1 MVSAN
6 LNLLI
11 EAGTDF
17 SKSFRLIARA
27 GIVDLTDWVFASQVR
42 ALPGGTVIANFDTSV
57 SEDGTIASISLDHE
71 TTAALAAGRY
81 LWDLFGIDP
90 DGKRDRIFEGQC
102 TVQSRITV
110 YV

>member
-1 MVSAN
+1 MTSAN

-17 SKSFRLIARA
+17 SKSFRLVARA
-27 GIVDLTDWVFASQVR
+27 GIVDLTDWVFAAQVR
-42 ALPGGTVIANFDTSV
+42 ALPGSTVIADFDF
-57 SEDGTIASISLDHE
+57 ELRENGTIAVMSLDNA

-81 LWDLFGIDP
+81 LWDLFGIDQN
-90 DGKRDRIFEGQC
+90 GNRSRIFEG
-102 TVQSRITV
+102 TVTIQNRITV